1 MLKVSVFEVVDWV
14 SEEPPGPVDDV
25 DGAGGGVG
33 AAGVGDG
40 GERECVHSLQVR
52 AKGSLQ

>member
-1 MLKVSVFEVVDWV
+1 MLEVTILEIIDWV
-14 SEEPPGPVDDV
+14 SEEPPGPVDNV

-40 GERECVHSLQVR
+40 RERERVHTL
-52 AKGSLQ
+52 